1 LARSGHVVRMTIM
14 RGTAVDAT
22 TPTSRLILVGLL
34 EGLVAGIIF
43 GIIQGV
49 AKGADRGLSA
59 GLFFAAFMAVFAIGY
74 GFYVRR
80 REQRRA

>member
-1 LARSGHVVRMTIM
+1 MTI
-14 RGTAVDAT
+14 RYGAAVDAA

-34 EGLVAGIIF
+34 QGLVAGLVF
-43 GIIQGV
+43 GIMQGV

-59 GLFFAAFMAVFAIGY
+59 GLFFAAFIAVSAIGY